1 MKQLRDEMGTF
12 TADNLLYDASFPVQ
26 TAAVKL
32 AAGKGVVLRGTAIGK
47 NDRGEFEMA
56 SATIPATAI
65 LCDNVDTG
73 SEEGTAIVAETYS
86 SGSFNSKALIV
97 DGDIATHAEELR
109 KNGIYIKAM
118 L

>member
-1 MKQLRDEMGTF
+1 MKRLREEIGSF
-12 TADNLLYDASFPVQ
+12 TADNLFYDASFPVQ

-47 NDRGEFEMA
+47 NDAGEYEMA

-73 SEEGTAIVAETYS
+73 ETAGTAIVAETYS

-97 DGDIATHAEELR
+97 DGDIAAHADELR